1 MVTGRESEYERERDG
16 RVKNVVPITH
26 KDAFVLWPEPSLSL
40 SLSHTATHGVME
52 LHPFSHLTYGFS
64 GEGSCGDLKKKQL
77 ARH

>member
-1 MVTGRESEYERERDG
+1 MNMRERERDG

-40 SLSHTATHGVME
+40 THCHTWSHGASSI
-52 LHPFSHLTYGFS
+52 FSYGFS